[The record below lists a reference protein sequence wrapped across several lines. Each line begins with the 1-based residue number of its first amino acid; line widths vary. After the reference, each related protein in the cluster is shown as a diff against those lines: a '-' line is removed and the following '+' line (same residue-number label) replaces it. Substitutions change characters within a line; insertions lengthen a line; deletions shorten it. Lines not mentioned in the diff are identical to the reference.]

1 MELLIFYWIFSA
13 LFTFPYF
20 SIKCTLNEKSINSL
34 LLFIESIIF
43 GGFLFPIILG
53 VYISVKLNK

>member
-1 MELLIFYWIFSA
+1 MGLLIFYWIFSA

-20 SIKCTLNEKSINSL
+20 SIKYSLEEKNVSL

-53 VYISVKLNK
+53 IYVSVKINKL